1 MATFSCLYNPG
12 AINIHTWKKSQGIE
26 NNKATFSA
34 SVSKGTFI
42 RSLVVDLASYLG
54 TKAVVSSIVRTSI
67 GNLNSKNSPIIDEID
82 TKTENDIPTPL
93 VWTEL
98 FNLPIISVG
107 DDLIEEI
114 SNGNFLSNKY
124 FGEKKLSI
132 IENKNTIL
140 AIYEPY
146 NENKFKPQKV
156 LIWKFTI
163 IQNLIQI

>member
-1 MATFSCLYNPG
+1 M
-12 AINIHTWKKSQGIE
+12 
-26 NNKATFSA
+26 
-34 SVSKGTFI
+34 
-42 RSLVVDLASYLG
+42 VVDLASYLG

-114 SNGNFLSNKY
+114 SNGNFLSSKY
-124 FGEKKLSI
+124 FGEKNQSI

-156 LIWKFTI
+156 LI
-163 IQNLIQI
+163 